1 MKIFP
6 VNRNDSPKAE
16 GRDPGNKRGSFL
28 MAMLRVGRRRR
39 HAALFHEQPQPA
51 TRIDLPRARLH
62 LSDAVKAENFFAELK
77 RRKVY
82 RVAIGYA
89 VVAWLLI
96 QVATQTFP
104 FLDIPNWIVRLIIL
118 VLALGFPIALVLA
131 WAFDIT
137 PRGVVRT
144 EDVAPAPTITA
155 SDIPRKSIAVLPFEN
170 LSDDQTNEYFGDGI
184 QDDILA
190 NLSKISDLKVISRTS
205 VRQYK
210 TGGRNLREIGLEL
223 GVAHILEGTVRR
235 AENRVR
241 VNVQLINAFTD
252 AHIWADS
259 FDRELTDLFALQSEL
274 AERITVALQANLSP
288 REKAS
293 LRIHST
299 ANLEAYENYLR
310 ARDLFRWSG
319 AGDPSENGERAL
331 RYLDRAIALD
341 PSFALAH
348 TLASRWHAELFWFG
362 FDRSNARIEKAKAAA
377 EVALRL
383 RPDAGS
389 GHVALA
395 FYHYFGFR
403 DYDRARDEL
412 RIALQLTPND
422 AEIWDGLGAIDRR
435 QGRWDDSIA
444 DLEKAREFD
453 PRNTSGIWNLA
464 ETYAWLGRLADAE
477 RMIAQGLEVNP
488 EAHFFRV
495 LRGTIA
501 LRFEGDT
508 RPLHAA
514 LREIPREFDPGG
526 GVTLVA
532 FRLSLME
539 RDHAEAARILSAS
552 SHQRYNDTGLGGIA
566 GVIDSYSFPRA
577 WLEGLLARA
586 RGDETSA
593 RRAFGAAAEDVAHDL
608 DCCSDDGKALL
619 MRAFVRTALGDQEGA
634 IADGERAIATL
645 PISLDAFD
653 GPGLATD
660 LAAIYAQVGEKD
672 RAIELLS
679 SLRGVPMAA
688 TPATLRVE
696 PEWDPLRGD
705 SRFEQLLL

>member
-1 MKIFP
+1 M
-6 VNRNDSPKAE
+6 
-16 GRDPGNKRGSFL
+16 
-28 MAMLRVGRRRR
+28 
-39 HAALFHEQPQPA
+39 
-51 TRIDLPRARLH
+51 
-62 LSDAVKAENFFAELK
+62 KAENFFAELK

-118 VLALGFPIALVLA
+118 LLALGFPIALVLA

-137 PRGVVRT
+137 PRGVIRT
-144 EDVAPAPTITA
+144 EDIAPAPTVTA

-210 TGGRNLREIGLEL
+210 TRGRNLREIGREL

-241 VNVQLINAFTD
+241 VNVQLINAGTD

-274 AERITVALQANLSP
+274 AERITIALRANLSP
-288 REKAS
+288 QEKAS

-299 ANLEAYENYLR
+299 SNLEAYENYLR

-319 AGDPSENGERAL
+319 AGDPSENGEKAL
-331 RYLDRAIALD
+331 RFLDRAIALD
-341 PSFALAH
+341 PKFARAY
-348 TLASRWHAELFWFG
+348 TLASRWNAELFWFG
-362 FDRSNARIEKAKAAA
+362 FDRSDARLQKAKENA
-377 EVALRL
+377 EIALRL
-383 RPDAGS
+383 RPDASS
-389 GHVALA
+389 GHIAMA

-403 DYDRARDEL
+403 DYERARAEL
-412 RIALQLTPND
+412 KIALRLAPSD
-422 AEIWDGLGAIDRR
+422 AEIWDALGAIDRR
-435 QGRWDDSIA
+435 QGRWNESIA
-444 DLEKAREFD
+444 HLEKAREFD

-464 ETYAWLGRLADAE
+464 ETYGIVGRTAEAE

-488 EAHFFRV
+488 DAHFFRL

-501 LRFEGDT
+501 LRNSGDT
-508 RPLHAA
+508 RPLQEA
-514 LREIPREFDPGG
+514 LQETPREFDPGG

-539 RDHAEAARILSAS
+539 RDHAKAARILATS
-552 SHQRYNDTGLGGIA
+552 SHTRFNDTGLGGI
-566 GVIDSYSFPRA
+566 GGTIDGYTFSRA
-577 WLEGLLARA
+577 WLEGSLARA
-586 RGDETSA
+586 RGDEASA
-593 RRAFGAAAEDVAHDL
+593 RRAFETAADDVAHDL
-608 DCCSDDGKALL
+608 GCCSEEAKALL
-619 MRAFVRTALGDQEGA
+619 MRAFVHAALGKKEDA
-634 IADGERAIATL
+634 IRDGERAIELL

-653 GPGLATD
+653 GPGIATD

-672 RAIELLS
+672 RAIELLT

-688 TPATLRVE
+688 TPATMRIE
-696 PEWDPLRGD
+696 REWDPLRGD
-705 SRFEQLLL
+705 PRFEKLL